1 MTTFHNQILDKLA
14 QTIEAALQ
22 KKYPELKLSR
32 EEIYKNIGEPPNLE
46 MGHYAFACFPLAK
59 TLKCAPPMVSKAL
72 AEEIKPDHFIRE
84 AKVVGPY
91 LNFFV
96 STQGLGE
103 LVAAQALSGAFFK
116 QKLIP
121 APQKV
126 MIEYSQ
132 PNTHKI
138 LHVGHMRNLCLG
150 NAMVRLFRYSGHNV
164 IATTYPGDV
173 GTHVAK
179 TLWYLKYHNQE
190 AVPQENKGEWLGL
203 AYSKAHCLLEDQVG
217 TPQEAI
223 NRSQLTEILKQLEA
237 KKGEFY
243 EQWKET
249 RQWSLELFKY
259 AYDWADVHFDKWFFE
274 SEVDSSS
281 LERAKKYLAEGK
293 YIVSEGAVGMD
304 LSEEKLGFCMM
315 IKSDG
320 NGMYATKDIE
330 LAYRKFEED
339 HIDRNVYIVDKR
351 QELHFKQVFKVLEK
365 LGFPRAKDCYHL
377 SYDFVELPDGA
388 MSSRKGNIVPLTELI
403 NQMEEKIKK
412 DYLERYRGDWSDK
425 EIEETASMVANG
437 AIKFGMVKMDNSR
450 KIVFDMTEW
459 LKLEGETGPYL
470 QYVHARI
477 NSLCDKLGYQGE
489 KEANW
494 SLLKTA
500 PEEALLIKLSHFN
513 NVVLA
518 NMDQMRVSGICAY
531 LFDLGKL
538 FNNFYVECPIGKAEN
553 EELKKARLL
562 LAKAVG
568 LTMEKG
574 LTILGIPAPKRM

>member
-1 MTTFHNQILDKLA
+1 MTTFHNQVLLKLA
-14 QTIEAALQ
+14 QTIEVALQ
-22 KKYPELKLSR
+22 KKYPELKISLD
-32 EEIYKNIGEPPNLE
+32 EIYKNIGEPPSLE

-59 TLKCAPPMVSKAL
+59 ALKCAPPMVSKAL

-84 AKVVGPY
+84 AKMVGPY

-96 STQGLGE
+96 SPEGLGDI
-103 LVAAQALSGAFFK
+103 VVQAALKGDFFK
-116 QKLIP
+116 QSLIDQK
-121 APQKV
+121 QKV

-150 NAMVRLFRYSGHNV
+150 NALVRLFRYAGHDV
-164 IATTYPGDV
+164 TATTFPGDV

-179 TLWYLKYHNQE
+179 TLWYLKFHNKE
-190 AVPQENKGEWLGL
+190 AIPQENKGEWIGL
-203 AYSKAHCLLEDQVG
+203 IYSKAHCLLEDQVG
-217 TPQEAI
+217 TEHEAH
-223 NRSQLTEILKQLEA
+223 NRAQLTEVLRQLEA
-237 KKGEFY
+237 KSGEYY

-249 RQWSLELFKY
+249 RLWSLDLFNA
-259 AYDWADVHFDKWFFE
+259 AYNWADVHFDKWYFE

-281 LERAKKYLAEGK
+281 LERAKKYQAEGK
-293 YIVSEGAVGMD
+293 FIVSDGAVGMD
-304 LSEEKLGFCMM
+304 LSEDKLGFCMM

-330 LAYRKFEED
+330 LAYRKFEEF
-339 HIDRNVYIVDKR
+339 HIDRNIYVVDKR

-388 MSSRKGNIVPLTELI
+388 MSSRKGNIVPLMELI
-403 NQMEEKIKK
+403 TQMEAKIKN
-412 DYLERYRGDWSDK
+412 DYLERYRDEWSEE
-425 EIEETASMVANG
+425 EINKTATMVANG
-437 AIKFGMVKMDNSR
+437 AIKYGMIKMDNSR
-450 KIVFDMTEW
+450 KIVFDMAEW

-477 NSLCDKLGYQGE
+477 HSLCEKLGYDGSH
-489 KEANW
+489 KANW
-494 SLLKTA
+494 ALLKT
-500 PEEALLIKLSHFN
+500 PQEEALLIKLSHFN
-513 NVVLA
+513 NVVKV
-518 NMDQMRVSGICAY
+518 NMDQMRVSGLCAY

-553 EELKKARLL
+553 EELKKSRLL

-568 LTMEKG
+568 LTMEQG
-574 LTILGIPAPKRM
+574 LAILGIPAPKRM

>member
-1 MTTFHNQILDKLA
+1 MSIIHNQIFYKLA
-14 QTIEAALQ
+14 KTIELALQ
-22 KKYPELKLSR
+22 NKYPELKLSL
-32 EEIYKNIGEPPNLE
+32 EDISKNIGEPPNLE

-59 TLKCAPPMVSKAL
+59 ILKCAPPLVAKTL
-72 AEEIKPDHFIRE
+72 AEEIKPDSFIRE
-84 AKVVGPY
+84 TKAVGPY
-91 LNFFV
+91 LNFFI
-96 STQGLGE
+96 SSESLGE
-103 LVAAQALSGAFFK
+103 IVVETALEGTFFK

-121 APQKV
+121 ESKKV

-150 NAMVRLFRYSGHNV
+150 NALVRLFRYCGHNV
-164 IATTYPGDV
+164 VATTYPGDV

-190 AVPQENKGEWLGL
+190 PTPEENKGEWLGI
-203 AYSKAHCLLEDQVG
+203 AYSKAHCLLEDQIG
-217 TPQEAI
+217 TPLEAI
-223 NRSQLTEILKQLEA
+223 NRIQLTEILKQLET
-237 KKGEFY
+237 KQGEFFN
-243 EQWKET
+243 QWKET
-249 RQWSLELFKY
+249 RNWSLELFKF
-259 AYDWADVHFDKWFFE
+259 AYNWADVSFDKWFFE
-274 SEVDSSS
+274 SEVDSTS

-304 LSEEKLGFCMM
+304 LSEDKLGFCMM

-339 HIDRNVYIVDKR
+339 HIDRNIYIVDKR

-365 LGFPRAKDCYHL
+365 LGFPRAKDCHHL

-403 NQMEEKIKK
+403 SKMENTIKK
-412 DYLERYRGDWSDK
+412 DYLERYRGIWDDK
-425 EIEETASMVANG
+425 EINETASMVANG
-437 AIKFGMVKMDNSR
+437 AIKFGMIKMDNSR
-450 KIVFDMTEW
+450 KIVFDMAEW

-470 QYVHARI
+470 QYVYARI
-477 NSLCDKLGYQGE
+477 HSLCEKLGYKGE
-489 KEANW
+489 TKADW
-494 SLLKTA
+494 SLLKMP
-500 PEEALLIKLSHFN
+500 PEKALLIKLSHFN
-513 NVVLA
+513 NVVIA
-518 NMDQMRVSGICAY
+518 NMEQMRVSGLCAY

-538 FNNFYVECPIGKAEN
+538 FNNFYVECPIGKADS

-562 LAKAVG
+562 LAKSVG
-568 LTMEKG
+568 VTIEKG
-574 LTILGIPAPKRM
+574 LAILGIPAPKRM